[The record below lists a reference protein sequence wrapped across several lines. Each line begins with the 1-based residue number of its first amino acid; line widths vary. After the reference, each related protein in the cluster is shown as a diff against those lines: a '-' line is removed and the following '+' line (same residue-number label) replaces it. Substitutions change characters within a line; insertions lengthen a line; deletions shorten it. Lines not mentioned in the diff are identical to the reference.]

1 MTNQFLCR
9 VIDPTSFFGAVKQSS
24 SSLIKVV
31 EDKVVDDKIYEIED
45 DLPEDID
52 EILRHVEEVEE
63 VAVLQNV
70 TGNAVILTT
79 KNKDNAL
86 CSTESELSN
95 LDKKVPAILNEEN
108 IKPIQKTPKKESMV
122 KDLSASI
129 EKSKSPLP
137 AETKKTSG

>member
-1 MTNQFLCR
+1 MTNQFVCR

-79 KNKDNAL
+79 KNKDNIL

-137 AETKKTSG
+137 GETKKTSG

>member
-1 MTNQFLCR
+1 MTNQFVCR

-137 AETKKTSG
+137 GETKKTSG

>member
-1 MTNQFLCR
+1 MTNQFICR

-31 EDKVVDDKIYEIED
+31 KDKVVDDKIYEIED

-52 EILRHVEEVEE
+52 EILRHVEGVEE
-63 VAVLQNV
+63 VGVLQNV

-79 KNKDNAL
+79 RNKDNEL
-86 CSTESELSN
+86 CSIESEPFN

-108 IKPIQKTPKKESMV
+108 IKPIQKTPKKESTV

-137 AETKKTSG
+137 DKTKKTSG

>member
-31 EDKVVDDKIYEIED
+31 EDKVIDDKIYEIED

-52 EILRHVEEVEE
+52 EILRHVEKVEE
-63 VAVLQNV
+63 VGVLQNV

-79 KNKDNAL
+79 RNKDNEL
-86 CSTESELSN
+86 CSIESKPSN
-95 LDKKVPAILNEEN
+95 LDKKTPAILNEEN
-108 IKPIQKTPKKESMV
+108 IKPIQKTPKKESTV

-137 AETKKTSG
+137 DKTKKTSG